1 MELAL
6 FVYLAGILGSLQI
19 GLGVLIAVASL
30 YGLIYSLNW
39 SDNKI
44 YYEDTTP
51 YNKSWMKWVV
61 GCILVLAL
69 LPSER
74 VAYTMAG
81 AYAVQ
86 KVVEHPSTEE
96 VSRKVLDVIN
106 MKLDNH
112 LKEKQTTEKVL
123 RR

>member
-6 FVYLAGILGSLQI
+6 FVYLAGILTPVKMALISLI
-19 GLGVLIAVASL
+19 ILFAA
-30 YGLIYSLNW
+30 YGLFYTVDW
-39 SDNKI
+39 DVKRT
-44 YYEDTTP
+44 YREEAPP
-51 YNKSWMKWVV
+51 YNKSWMKWVA
-61 GCILVLAL
+61 GCILVIAL

-96 VSRKVLDVIN
+96 VSRKVIDIIN

-112 LKEKQTTEKVL
+112 LKEKQ
-123 RR
+123 